1 MSSKIRMADIAE
13 KLGISIVSVSKALSG
28 KEGVSEETRMRI
40 LSTAKRMGYVS
51 PNEKK
56 KKEKRS
62 GNIGIIVA
70 DRFFSD
76 NAFYSNLFRTMLL
89 KSNAAGYPALLEIVS
104 DDDERSCN
112 LPKMILDKKV
122 DGLVFMGEISR
133 TYYHAATNSGI
144 PSIMLDFFDD
154 EIGEN
159 SVISDNV
166 SGSYCLTKHLIDTGR
181 RKIGFVGN
189 VCATSSI
196 MDRYLGYIKA
206 LKLAGI
212 VPRDEWH
219 IIDRDAKGRY
229 IPLKLPE
236 EMPEAFVCNCDEVA
250 YNLVEK
256 LRREGYDVPRQVAV
270 TGFDDYLFS
279 QVCDPPLTTYRVDV
293 EGMAAS
299 AIITLIRKIRGKN
312 TINNNI
318 VIKGEFIRRK
328 ST

>member
-28 KEGVSEETRMRI
+28 KDGVSEETRMRI
-40 LSTAKRMGYVS
+40 LSTAKQMGYVS
-51 PNEKK
+51 PSDKR

-76 NAFYSNLFRTMLL
+76 NAFYSNLFRTMLI
-89 KSNAAGYPALLEIVS
+89 KSTAAGYPALLEIVS
-104 DDDERSCN
+104 SDDERSCN
-112 LPKMILDKKV
+112 LPRMLLEKKV

-133 TYYHAATNSGI
+133 TYYRAATHSGI
-144 PSIMLDFFDD
+144 PAVMLDFFDD
-154 EIGEN
+154 SIGEN

-166 SGSYCLTKHLIDTGR
+166 SGAYRLTRHLLDTGR
-181 RKIGFVGN
+181 RNIGFVGN
-189 VCATSSI
+189 ICYTSSI
-196 MDRYLGYIKA
+196 MDRYLGYVKA
-206 LKLAGI
+206 LRLAGI
-212 VPRDEWH
+212 TPRDDWQ
-219 IIDRDAKGRY
+219 INDRDLEGRY

-256 LRREGYDVPRQVAV
+256 LKREGYDVPRRVAV
-270 TGFDDYLFS
+270 TGYDDYMFS

-293 EGMAAS
+293 ESMAS
-299 AIITLIRKIRGKN
+299 SVVVTLIRKIRGKS
-312 TINNNI
+312 TLNNNI
-318 VIKGEFIRRK
+318 VIKGCFVRRK